1 MCRGY
6 KRLILILSL
15 LPILVWAEIE
25 QVWTDFSPQPEVI
38 EIVTDKTPT
47 TDPDIQPSKVKGS
60 DKEGLDKEKYRIYF
74 EDKSLVLMVLG
85 GLEYWKM
92 NCGELSDPGNY
103 FMNLAIKKH
112 EIDPEEMDMDMSF
125 QTGLFAAQL
134 YNDCDVFLEQTKSIG
149 LDMMLKKTDDKL
161 ELKTIDNISNPDV

>member
-92 NCGELSDPGNY
+92 NCGELSDPG
-103 FMNLAIKKH
+103 LSLIH
-112 EIDPEEMDMDMSF
+112 I
-125 QTGLFAAQL
+125 
-134 YNDCDVFLEQTKSIG
+134 
-149 LDMMLKKTDDKL
+149 
-161 ELKTIDNISNPDV
+161 